1 MRVKFNMNNKE
12 LGFPL
17 SLPTT
22 GTNQRLNSMAGMG
35 YSIPVAAQS
44 AIGCGSPDRQ
54 RRTGATV
61 SILGAFF
68 SPVISFYGS
77 CARKAFGLRGSF
89 VSRLP
94 HPRTAASNH
103 VEVILAAPLMTL
115 EHHPMKHTYAQNPSV
130 TNRVAALKARAISAL
145 HANSSLKV
153 RLTRYNTAMQKARAL
168 ESQGGVQ

>member
-22 GTNQRLNSMAGMG
+22 GENQRLNSMAGMG

-44 AIGCGSPDRQ
+44 AAGFGDPINS
-54 RRTGATV
+54 RRTGALPC
-61 SILGAFF
+61 IAGAFF
-68 SPVISFYGS
+68 TSVVMLYGS
-77 CARKAFGLRGSF
+77 CARETFGSAGFLE
-89 VSRLP
+89 SRFAN
-94 HPRTAASNH
+94 PRTAATLNC
-103 VEVILAAPLMTL
+103 LATICGSSSTQGVPLMQ
-115 EHHPMKHTYAQNPSV
+115 KIAQNPSV
-130 TNRVAALKARAISAL
+130 KNRVAALKARAISAL

-168 ESQGGVQ
+168 EIQGGAQ